1 MASARSCE
9 AADFCSEFAGVRDVS
24 FFRVYEGCPESRL
37 IAESDGMH
45 LIADLSPLVV
55 GHMLMLPAEHHLS
68 FATLTHE
75 RLRTVNRILSWLKP
89 AYIRTFGQFAIVE
102 HGSSDDLDHNAC
114 ITHAHWHV
122 VPFDATQLSRIII
135 TDGLRP
141 IGISRLTD
149 LAGPPW
155 SASSYFFVSD
165 ADRHVLFEPLAG
177 QPKQYLRSVMGR
189 ALSMADPEWDYA
201 VVVRKELLRE
211 TMLRTESWRTR

>member
-24 FFRVYEGCPESRL
+24 FFRVYEGSPESRL
-37 IAESDGMH
+37 IAESDGLY
-45 LIADLSPLVV
+45 LIADMSPLVA

-68 FATLTHE
+68 FATLAPE
-75 RLRTVNRILSWLKP
+75 RLRAVNRILAWLKP
-89 AYIRTFGQFAIVE
+89 AYVRTFGQFAIVE

-114 ITHAHWHV
+114 ITHAHWHI
-122 VPFDATQLSRIII
+122 VPLGAARLSQIIV

-141 IGISRLTD
+141 IAISRLAD

-155 SASSYFFVSD
+155 STSSYFFVSD
-165 ADRHVLFEPLAG
+165 AERHVLFEPLVG

-201 VVVRKELLRE
+201 VIVRKELLRE
-211 TMLRTESWRTR
+211 TMRRTESWVTR